1 MIEGKRIKGKKENN
15 GGKRRITEE
24 KRTKWEK
31 ARKSEKKINKG
42 KH

>member
-1 MIEGKRIKGKKENN
+1 MKGREVK
-15 GGKRRITEE
+15 GKRRSTEE
-24 KRTKWEK
+24 KGKQSRKKRTKWEK